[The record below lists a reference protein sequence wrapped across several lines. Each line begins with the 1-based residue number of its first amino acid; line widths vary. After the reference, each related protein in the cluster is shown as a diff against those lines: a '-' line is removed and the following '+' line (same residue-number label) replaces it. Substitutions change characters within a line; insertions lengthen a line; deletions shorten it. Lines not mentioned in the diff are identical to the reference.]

1 MKTLIFVPTYNERE
15 NVARMRADLQALPFE
30 KDLLFLDDN
39 SPDGTGALLDDM
51 ARADGNISVLHRS
64 GKLGIG
70 SAHVEGLAW
79 ARARG
84 YNTVVTMDCDF
95 THDPAVIEKLLAHAA
110 DYDVVVGSRYML
122 RDGLPG
128 WNWRREFLTR
138 LGHVA
143 TRFLLGMPYDA
154 TGAFRVYRLD
164 RVPHA
169 AFVKANASGYSFF
182 FQSLYI
188 LHRNGARIK
197 EIPIVL
203 PARMYGHSKMHFGEV
218 ARSIQHLV
226 RVFWLRLT
234 RPDAFRI

>member
-1 MKTLIFVPTYNERE
+1 MKPLIFVPTYNERE
-15 NVARMRADLQALPFE
+15 NVAQMRADLQALPFE

-51 ARADGNISVLHRS
+51 AQADGNISVIHRM

-79 ARARG
+79 ARGRG
-84 YNTVVTMDCDF
+84 YTTVVTMDCDF
-95 THDPAVIEKLLAHAA
+95 THDPAVIGQLLAHAN
-110 DYDVVVGSRYML
+110 DYDVVVGSRYIL
-122 RDGLPG
+122 PDGLPG

-138 LGHVA
+138 LGHFA
-143 TRFLLGMPYDA
+143 TRFLLAMPYDA

-164 RVPHA
+164 RVPQA

-197 EIPIVL
+197 EVPIVL

-218 ARSIQHLV
+218 VRSVQHLF

-234 RPDAFRI
+234 HPEAFRI